1 MKKGNMHFHH
11 WLIFGIVNGLVIY
24 ISSIIFPSQ
33 IVLGNAYVSLLASVV
48 LTALILTAV
57 FSVLPIFQKR
67 LGMDKMDDNLKY
79 IIFALINIVILWL
92 LARTATVFGFGIA
105 SKFTAITMGL
115 ILTIVN
121 YLYWEI
127 AVKKIKI

>member
-92 LARTATVFGFGIA
+92 LEYI
-105 SKFTAITMGL
+105 I
-115 ILTIVN
+115 ILVVIN
-121 YLYWEI
+121 AANKYLYI
-127 AVKKIKI
+127 PIY